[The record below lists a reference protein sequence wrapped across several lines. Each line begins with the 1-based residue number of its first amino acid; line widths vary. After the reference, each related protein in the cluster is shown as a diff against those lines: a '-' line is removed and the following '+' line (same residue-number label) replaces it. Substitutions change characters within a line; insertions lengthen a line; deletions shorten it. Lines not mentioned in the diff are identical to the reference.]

1 MKDRPI
7 QECIKATG
15 FPRGAVV
22 ATVSGGDP
30 DGRRFY
36 NFDDPATSL
45 LPGIRQEARCLDPSE
60 FRDKDL
66 ELYPI
71 LEAEVGSPPSVVAA
85 AGHTL
90 SPHAA
95 VFAAA
100 SAHVPKG
107 GNRATKKSS
116 KKKR

>member
-1 MKDRPI
+1 MP
-7 QECIKATG
+7 
-15 FPRGAVV
+15 
-22 ATVSGGDP
+22 TVSGGDP

-90 SPHAA
+90 SPHAR
-95 VFAAA
+95 AA
-100 SAHVPKG
+100 H
-107 GNRATKKSS
+107 GNGRFHRIQMEPHFSYT
-116 KKKR
+116 RGNG